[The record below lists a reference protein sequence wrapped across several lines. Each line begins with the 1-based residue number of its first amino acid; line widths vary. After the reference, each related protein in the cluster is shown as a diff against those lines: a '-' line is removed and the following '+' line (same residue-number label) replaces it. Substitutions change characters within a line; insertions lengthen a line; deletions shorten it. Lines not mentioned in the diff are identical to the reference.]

1 MTAERTAEN
10 PIQLAVITGGHGY
23 DVRNFHRFFRSLPGV
38 DAYIQHMDDFASA
51 RAEVRDGYDV
61 ALFYTMLMDG
71 PRDDGPWYAG
81 KPETALAHLGE
92 TAQGIIL
99 LHHAIL
105 AYPQW
110 PLWSEIAGIEDR
122 SFRHH
127 PEQTVRI
134 EIARPAH
141 PITAGRSA
149 WQMED
154 ETYLMDEPDEDSEIL
169 LTADH
174 PKSMKA
180 IAWARTHKRA
190 RVVCF
195 QSGHDNLTWA
205 NPGFGETVA
214 RAIRWTARRI

>member
-1 MTAERTAEN
+1 MATERTAED
-10 PIQLAVITGGHGY
+10 PVQLAVITGGHGY

-38 DAYIQHMDDFASA
+38 DAYIQHMDDFAAA

-71 PRDDGPWYAG
+71 PSDDGPWYAG
-81 KPETALAHLGE
+81 RPQSALAHLGE
-92 TAQGIIL
+92 TEQGIIL

-110 PLWSEIAGIEDR
+110 PVWNEIAGIEDR

-127 PEQTVRI
+127 PEQKLRI
-134 EIARPAH
+134 EIASPEH
-141 PITAGRSA
+141 PITAGRCA
-149 WQMED
+149 WEMED
-154 ETYLMDEPDEDSEIL
+154 ETYMMDGPGADSEIL

-174 PKSMKA
+174 PKSMQA

-190 RVVCF
+190 RVLCF

-205 NPGFGETVA
+205 NPGFAETVA

>member
-1 MTAERTAEN
+1 MATERTAED
-10 PIQLAVITGGHGY
+10 PVQLAVITGGHGY

-71 PRDDGPWYAG
+71 PSDDGPWYAG
-81 KPETALAHLGE
+81 RPQSALARLGE
-92 TAQGIIL
+92 TEQGIIL

-110 PLWSEIAGIEDR
+110 PVWSEIAGIQDR

-127 PEQTVRI
+127 PEQKLRI
-134 EIARPAH
+134 EIASPEH
-141 PITAGRSA
+141 PVTAGRSA
-149 WQMED
+149 WEMED
-154 ETYLMDEPDEDSEIL
+154 ETYMMDGPGADSEIL

-174 PKSMKA
+174 PKSMQA

-190 RVVCF
+190 RVLCF

-205 NPGFGETVA
+205 NPGFAETVA

>member
-1 MTAERTAEN
+1 MATERTAED
-10 PIQLAVITGGHGY
+10 PVQLAVITGGHGY

-38 DAYIQHMDDFASA
+38 DAYIQHMDDFAST
-51 RAEVRDGYDV
+51 RAELRDGYDV

-71 PRDDGPWYAG
+71 PSDDVPWYAG
-81 KPETALAHLGE
+81 RPQSALAHLGE

-110 PLWSEIAGIEDR
+110 HAWNEIAGIENR

-134 EIARPAH
+134 EIASPEH

-149 WQMED
+149 WEMED
-154 ETYLMDEPDEDSEIL
+154 ETYVMDGPGADSEIL

-174 PKSMKA
+174 PMSMKA

-190 RVVCF
+190 A
-195 QSGHDNLTWA
+195 SSASSPAT
-205 NPGFGETVA
+205 T
-214 RAIRWTARRI
+214 T

>member
-1 MTAERTAEN
+1 MATERTAERTAEN

-23 DVRNFHRFFRSLPGV
+23 DVRNFHRFFRSLQGV

-51 RAEVRDGYDV
+51 RAELRDGYDV
-61 ALFYTMLMDG
+61 ALFYAMLMDG
-71 PRDDGPWYAG
+71 PSDDGPWYAG

-92 TAQGIIL
+92 TEQGIIL

-110 PLWSEIAGIEDR
+110 PVWNQIAGIEDR

-127 PEQTVRI
+127 PEQSLRI
-134 EIARPAH
+134 EIASPEH
-141 PITAGRSA
+141 PVTAGRSD

-154 ETYLMDEPDEDSEIL
+154 ETYMMDEPAAGSEIL

-174 PKSMKA
+174 PKSMQA
-180 IAWARTHKRA
+180 IA
-190 RVVCF
+190 
-195 QSGHDNLTWA
+195 
-205 NPGFGETVA
+205 PGPECTSA
-214 RAIRWTARRI
+214 PASSASSPATTT